1 MSHSADSLEARFEA
15 LRRPVGFV
23 LAPAA
28 ALAVWLLPLPGL
40 EPAAHK
46 MAALMI
52 LAIVLWITEAI
63 PMAATSL
70 LVPALCIVF
79 GVGPAGA
86 VLGPF
91 ASSITFL
98 FIGTFMLGLAMQK
111 HGLDRRIALHL
122 LCLPGVARSPF
133 TVFVALGTLTAAL
146 SMWMSNS
153 GTTAVMLPIALGV
166 LRSCP
171 DLADHARLRENLVL
185 LIAFAASMGGL
196 GTPVGTPPNLIAL
209 AALRE
214 HAGIS
219 LSFVQWMQLALPL
232 TGLLLLFL
240 FWLLRPPAD
249 VRLSDPAAVRA
260 EFHRQR
266 AALGPRTRGETITA
280 AALGIAIFLW
290 VWPGLMELLGQG
302 EAYGAG
308 WIRRHFPE
316 DIIGLLVGLVLL
328 VLPTDLR
335 KWEMTLEWHE
345 AVKIDWG
352 TVLLFAG
359 GLALGGQLFATG
371 LARELGSA
379 VNVALGQPGLWT
391 LVAVAIVL
399 SIALSEAA
407 SNTASANIM
416 APMMIAVAMAQGL
429 NPIPVALATT
439 LACSFGFLLPV
450 STGPN
455 AQAYATRHVRILTM
469 MRKGIWLDLLGA
481 VAIWLIVRFLAPL
494 FGWT

>member
-1 MSHSADSLEARFEA
+1 
-15 LRRPVGFV
+15 
-23 LAPAA
+23 
-28 ALAVWLLPLPGL
+28 
-40 EPAAHK
+40 
-46 MAALMI
+46 
-52 LAIVLWITEAI
+52 
-63 PMAATSL
+63 
-70 LVPALCIVF
+70 
-79 GVGPAGA
+79 
-86 VLGPF
+86 
-91 ASSITFL
+91 
-98 FIGTFMLGLAMQK
+98 
-111 HGLDRRIALHL
+111 
-122 LCLPGVARSPF
+122 
-133 TVFVALGTLTAAL
+133 
-146 SMWMSNS
+146 MWMSNS

-171 DLADHARLRENLVL
+171 ELADHARLRENLVL

-219 LSFVQWMQLALPL
+219 LSFVQWMQLAVPL
-232 TGLLLLFL
+232 VLVMLVFL
-240 FWLLRPPAD
+240 FWLLRPPPE
-249 VRLSDPAAVRA
+249 VRLADPAAVRA
-260 EFHRQR
+260 EFRRQL
-266 AALGPRTRGETITA
+266 AALGPRSRGETITA
-280 AALGIAIFLW
+280 VALATAIFLW
-290 VWPGLMELLGQG
+290 VWPGLMELAGTRDALG
-302 EAYGAG
+302 AA

-316 DIIGLLVGLVLL
+316 DLIGLLVGLVLL
-328 VLPTDLR
+328 VLPTNFR

-359 GLALGGQLFATG
+359 GLSLGGQLFQTG

-379 VNVALGQPGLWT
+379 VSAALGAPSLWT

-416 APMMIAVAMAQGL
+416 APMMIAVALAQGL

-455 AQAYATRHVRILTM
+455 AQAYATKHVRILTM

-481 VAIWLIVRFLAPL
+481 VTIWLVVRFLAPL
-494 FGWT
+494 FGWH

>member
-1 MSHSADSLEARFEA
+1 MSSPAESLEARFERW
-15 LRRPVGFV
+15 RRPIGFV
-23 LAPAA
+23 LAPLGAVV
-28 ALAVWLLPLPGL
+28 VWLLPLDGL
-40 EPAAHK
+40 SPAAHK
-46 MAALMI
+46 MAALMT
-52 LAIVLWITEAI
+52 LAILLWVSEAI

-79 GVGPAGA
+79 GVGPAAA

-98 FIGTFMLGLAMQK
+98 FIGTFMLGLGMQK

-122 LCLPGVARSPF
+122 LGLPGVARSPF
-133 TVFVALGTLTAAL
+133 TVFAALGALTAVL

-171 DLADHARLRENLVL
+171 ELGDSPKLRENLIL

-196 GTPVGTPPNLIAL
+196 ATPVGTPPNLIAL

-214 HAGIS
+214 HAGIN
-219 LSFVQWMQLALPL
+219 LTFVQWMQLALPL
-232 TGLLLLFL
+232 TAVMVLFL
-240 FWLLRPPAD
+240 FWLLRPPAGARIVD
-249 VRLSDPAAVRA
+249 AGALRA
-260 EFHRQR
+260 EFQRQR
-266 AALGPRTRGETITA
+266 AALGPFSRGERHVA
-280 AALGIAIFLW
+280 MALGTAIFLW
-290 VWPGLMELLGQG
+290 VWPGLVELAGLGS
-302 EAYGAG
+302 AAGAG
-308 WIRRHFPE
+308 WIRQHFPE

-345 AVKIDWG
+345 AAKIDWG

-359 GLALGGQLFATG
+359 GLSLGGQLFQTG
-371 LARELGSA
+371 LAR
-379 VNVALGQPGLWT
+379 ALGEAVSTTLGAPGLWT
-391 LVAVAIVL
+391 LVAVAIGL
-399 SIALSEAA
+399 SILLSEAA
-407 SNTASANIM
+407 SNTASAAIM
-416 APMMIAVAMAQGL
+416 APMMIAVALAQGL

-455 AQAYATRHVRILTM
+455 AQAYATKQVRILTM
-469 MRKGIWLDLLGA
+469 MRKGIWLDLAGA
-481 VAIWLIVRFLAPL
+481 VSVWLIVRFLAPL
-494 FGWT
+494 YGWS

>member
-1 MSHSADSLEARFEA
+1 MSTPAESLEARFEA

-28 ALAVWLLPLPGL
+28 AFAVWLAPLPGL
-40 EPAAHK
+40 DTPAHK
-46 MAALMI
+46 MAALMT
-52 LAIVLWITEAI
+52 LAVVLWVSEAI

-86 VLGPF
+86 VLAPF

-98 FIGTFMLGLAMQK
+98 FIGTFMLGLGMQK

-122 LCLPGVARSPF
+122 LCLPGVARSPVTIF
-133 TVFVALGTLTAAL
+133 MALGALTAGL

-171 DLADHARLRENLVL
+171 ELGENLRLRENLVL
-185 LIAFAASMGGL
+185 LVAFAASMGGL
-196 GTPVGTPPNLIAL
+196 ATPVGTPPNLIAL

-214 HAGIS
+214 HAGIE

-232 TGLLLLFL
+232 TIALVLFL
-240 FWLLRPPAD
+240 FWLLRPGDGA
-249 VRLSDPAAVRA
+249 RLVDPAALRA
-260 EFHRQR
+260 EFGRQL
-266 AALGPRTRGETITA
+266 AALGPRTRGETYIA
-280 AALGIAIFLW
+280 VALGTAIFLW
-290 VWPGLMELLGQG
+290 VWPGLMELAGRGQG
-302 EAYGAG
+302 WGAG
-308 WIRRHFPE
+308 WIRAHFPE
-316 DIIGLLVGLVLL
+316 DIIGLLIGLVLL
-328 VLPTDLR
+328 VLPTDFR

-359 GLALGGQLFATG
+359 GLSLGGQLFQTG
-371 LARELGSA
+371 LARELGGA
-379 VNVALGQPGLWT
+379 VGAALGTPSLWT
-391 LVAVAIVL
+391 LVAVAIGL

-416 APMMIAVAMAQGL
+416 VPMMIAVALAQGL

-455 AQAYATRHVRILTM
+455 AQAYATKHVRILTM
-469 MRKGIWLDLLGA
+469 MRKGIWLDVLGA
-481 VAIWLIVRFLAPL
+481 VTVWLIVRFLAPL
-494 FGWT
+494 YGWT

>member
-1 MSHSADSLEARFEA
+1 MPPPDQTPEARFEA
-15 LRRPVGFV
+15 WRRPVGFV
-23 LAPAA
+23 LAPLAA
-28 ALAVWLLPLPGL
+28 AAVWLWPMPGL
-40 EPAAHK
+40 DAPAHG
-46 MAALMI
+46 MAALMT
-52 LAIVLWITEAI
+52 LAVLLWVTEAI
-63 PMAATSL
+63 PMAATAL

-79 GVGPAGA
+79 GIGTVPA
-86 VLGPF
+86 VLAPF

-98 FIGTFMLGLAMQK
+98 FIGTFMLGLGMQK

-122 LCLPGVARSPF
+122 LVLPGVARSPATIF
-133 TVFVALGTLTAAL
+133 AALGALTAVL

-153 GTTAVMLPIALGV
+153 GTTAVMLPIALGIV
-166 LRSCP
+166 RACP
-171 DLADHARLRENLVL
+171 ELDDSPGLRENLIL
-185 LIAFAASMGGL
+185 LVAFAASMGGL
-196 GTPVGTPPNLIAL
+196 ATPVGTPPNLIAL

-219 LSFVQWMQLALPL
+219 LTFVQWMQLALPL
-232 TGLLLLFL
+232 TAVMVLFL
-240 FWLLRPPAD
+240 LWLLRPPGGPR
-249 VRLSDPAAVRA
+249 VTEPAALRA
-260 EFHRQR
+260 EFRRQL
-266 AALGPRTRGETITA
+266 AALGPRTRGETYIA
-280 AALGIAIFLW
+280 VVLGTAIFFW
-290 VWPGLMELLGQG
+290 IWPGLMELAGQG
-302 EAYGAG
+302 GAWGAG

-328 VLPTDLR
+328 VLPTDFR
-335 KWEMTLEWHE
+335 RWRMTLEWHE

-359 GLALGGQLFATG
+359 GLSLGGQLFQTG
-371 LARELGSA
+371 LARELGEAVSA
-379 VNVALGQPGLWT
+379 ALGSPGLWT

-416 APMMIAVAMAQGL
+416 VPLMIAVAAAQGV

-455 AQAYATRHVRILTM
+455 AQAYATKQVRILTM
-469 MRKGIWLDLLGA
+469 MRKGIWLDLVGA
-481 VAIWLIVRFLAPL
+481 VTVWLIVRFLAPL
-494 FGWT
+494 YGWS